1 MFWFGRLPLTVR
13 IPLAVTACFLI
24 ICVALISLALHGAT
38 RQFDR
43 QITDL
48 GQVYLDGLSAALM
61 PAVASGG
68 REEIE
73 AVLNRALDTHV
84 GVIDRTLALVSLQGK
99 VTAMV
104 VRSPDNDPLPDTAT
118 LMDGPGNTLM
128 GAGGNSVWTWRA
140 LDANDPARG
149 VVVANLDVAG
159 FQQQRNKLALELVLA
174 GLAISLVGA
183 GLALLLTRRIQ
194 RPIILLTQRLR
205 AAQRQPPQALDERAF
220 ARDPEL
226 RELLAAYNWMVSGVN
241 ERSALAGRHARIERE
256 ALLGRMSAALAH
268 EVRNPL
274 GGMRTALQTLRQFG
288 EQARVRH
295 EAIDFVDRGIEALQA
310 VVDAN
315 LRTFRPG
322 EAQHM
327 LTQHDIEDVRLLVG
341 AQASKKAVL
350 LEVQGDLGAH
360 SVPLPAGPVRQIL
373 LNLVL
378 NAVAASPVGATVN
391 VLAHAQATVLT
402 LRVTD
407 QGPGFPAHVL
417 GDPEG
422 PAQETERIG
431 LEVVRDLVR
440 GLGGRLLISDGRSG
454 GAAVEVMMPIMMGD
468 SE

>member
-1 MFWFGRLPLTVR
+1 MNTWPPGTLVFFGKFRWGMSMRGSSGVYDCLPKLRQPDGSPARGIMTASIRRVSAMFWFGRLPLTVR

-159 FQQQRNKLALELVLA
+159 FQQQRNKLALELVMA
-174 GLAISLVGA
+174 GLVISLVGA

-194 RPIILLTQRLR
+194 RPIILLTQRSWTRSVNNGVLSVHPSVLE
-205 AAQRQPPQALDERAF
+205 QMSDGLK
-220 ARDPEL
+220 ARYGHRVTAGLGSIQTEPEGSIVGWNPDQL
-226 RELLAAYNWMVSGVN
+226 ILELSPG
-241 ERSALAGRHARIERE
+241 AGA
-256 ALLGRMSAALAH
+256 
-268 EVRNPL
+268 
-274 GGMRTALQTLRQFG
+274 T
-288 EQARVRH
+288 
-295 EAIDFVDRGIEALQA
+295 
-310 VVDAN
+310 
-315 LRTFRPG
+315 
-322 EAQHM
+322 
-327 LTQHDIEDVRLLVG
+327 G
-341 AQASKKAVL
+341 AQAHRRL
-350 LEVQGDLGAH
+350 
-360 SVPLPAGPVRQIL
+360 RQ
-373 LNLVL
+373 
-378 NAVAASPVGATVN
+378 A
-391 VLAHAQATVLT
+391 
-402 LRVTD
+402 
-407 QGPGFPAHVL
+407 
-417 GDPEG
+417 
-422 PAQETERIG
+422 
-431 LEVVRDLVR
+431 
-440 GLGGRLLISDGRSG
+440 
-454 GAAVEVMMPIMMGD
+454 
-468 SE
+468 